1 MTAALFEQI
10 EQTAEIGLS
19 ADVLAAICRRGRLH
33 LRNIQSS
40 SQATLKLDR
49 FRGVLEVTGSK
60 GAIADVHTQ
69 LECLTGPFLSVSA
82 SVWAELMRTRTNP
95 DVSLAA
101 VARLQEQ
108 SGCRIHIERSLPQI
122 RLFGPKDKTGIA
134 QRLLNLLESMCVEE
148 AVEMKC
154 PQYLDLQMLQTFA
167 EEFGVTLQVEEKQIV
182 VLGIDGAVKE
192 ASRELRNYES
202 DSLHFEQGLE
212 VVKSSDV
219 ARLAIEASMSKLRN
233 PRCPSSASTSADSL
247 PAFVEDNCDQ
257 PTESQLQGAVISA
270 LPKIPARQQC
280 GKAQDTIKQGYLAES
295 TTSCRTCGVSVA
307 NFCVH
312 CGQPS
317 VKVVQPACGACP
329 DCRVAKFCVSCGK
342 ATATMNTGNKA
353 TVNSGNITTMSMTA
367 TTAMPCN
374 KEDAANVDHQIHH
387 PMMPTQF
394 FRPGVCGGDTMWAPE
409 AMTMWAPVPAT
420 MWGTTMYASY
430 QQGFPGVVPFQQGIA
445 PTPQGLPLLQ
455 LAYPSDTSTTG
466 WHAGSPGTSPRG
478 D

>member
-1 MTAALFEQI
+1 MTAAVFEHI

-317 VKVVQPACGACP
+317 VKVLQPSCGGCP
-329 DCRVAKFCVSCGK
+329 DCCAAKFCVSCGK
-342 ATATMNTGNKA
+342 ATATMNTGNIA
-353 TVNSGNITTMSMTA
+353 TMSMGATA
-367 TTAMPCN
+367 AMPCN
-374 KEDAANVDHQIHH
+374 KEDAAHVDHH

-394 FRPGVCGGDTMWAPE
+394 FQPGVYGGDTMWAPE
-409 AMTMWAPVPAT
+409 AMTTMFVPAT
-420 MWGTTMYASY
+420 MWGTTMYAPY
-430 QQGFPGVVPFQQGIA
+430 QQGFQGFPAGVPAQ
-445 PTPQGLPLLQ
+445 QGLPMLQ
-455 LAYPSDTSTTG
+455 LGFPSDTSTTG
-466 WHAGSPGTSPRG
+466 WIAASPNTTPRA